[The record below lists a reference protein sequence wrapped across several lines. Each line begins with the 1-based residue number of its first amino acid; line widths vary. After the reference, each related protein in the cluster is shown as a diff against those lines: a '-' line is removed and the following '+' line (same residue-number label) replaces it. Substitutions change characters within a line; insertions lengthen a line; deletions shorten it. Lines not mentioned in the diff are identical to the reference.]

1 MPEHVHLLMSEPTRM
16 TPSQA
21 LQILKQRVS
30 RQIRSE
36 KLSEQ
41 ELQRFWGRRFY
52 DFNVYT
58 LAKMKEKLEYM
69 HANPVNR
76 KLVGSATEW
85 PWSSC
90 SHYSNGARGL
100 VAIEALEEMRETGSA
115 RGTA

>member
-1 MPEHVHLLMSEPTRM
+1 
-16 TPSQA
+16 
-21 LQILKQRVS
+21 
-30 RQIRSE
+30 
-36 KLSEQ
+36 
-41 ELQRFWGRRFY
+41 
-52 DFNVYT
+52 
-58 LAKMKEKLEYM
+58 LEYM